1 MVSRHRLYFG
11 GFVVSGFLLVGA
23 ALMALLKGLSALSGD
38 VPPNWYRILLTVLT
52 AAPEWVVLVL
62 GFGLVAVLFLIATIV
77 SVLRSRSLP
86 RDDRLV
92 SVVERLEREYPILRQ
107 FDVSQ
112 RVEPTAE
119 DRRREL
125 KERYVEGDIGD
136 AEFERR
142 MDELMDDPGSEG
154 SRRSDSA
161 GTTEEDAPR

>member
-1 MVSRHRLYFG
+1 MISRHRLYFG
-11 GFVVSGFLLVGA
+11 GFVVSGLLLVGA
-23 ALMALLKGLSALSGD
+23 ALMGLFEGLSALSGG
-38 VPPNWYRILLTVLT
+38 VPPGENLILLTVLV
-52 AAPEWVVLVL
+52 AAAEWVVLAL
-62 GFGLVAVLFLIATIV
+62 GFGLVAVLFLVATVV

-92 SVVERLEREYPILRQ
+92 SVVERLEREYPVLRQ

-161 GTTEEDAPR
+161 GTTEEDTPR